1 MIVTGPNIA
10 LQELLFSQLA
20 ERIKKESDGH
30 SIVVNLRSGDAT
42 NLKASLKKIIRDA
55 TNEEHEEEDSRLP
68 ASPNEAQ
75 KLLNYDL
82 QILHNYLGTSTSRQV
97 IIAFQDSEAFDSSLL
112 NELILLFNSWLDR
125 IPIAILFGV
134 ATSVELFHERLS
146 RSAIICL
153 QGAQFDVENTSTTL
167 EKIFE
172 AVIFDE
178 EATLRFGP
186 NFLGSLLE
194 RQQDHVQ
201 SLQAF
206 IAALQYAYMTHF
218 YANPLSIFLSPPPN
232 APTWGS
238 CADAHNTPLNQP
250 EHVEA
255 IRMLPSFR
263 ADMEK
268 SLKAGET
275 NEVRD
280 CMEDDR
286 SVLVSYADNK
296 ISFAQVFAQVKKF
309 KPLNEALKLVAP
321 NVREGEIELYIK
333 FTAQAINDSAVISEL
348 VAGCKRLNPSSAVH
362 FCQTL
367 LENQLRR
374 AGIRSAPRNFR
385 DVQISNGANMRI
397 EEEGQQQ
404 FIMGLNNLL
413 LEFDD
418 LVEKDIDSSKPIRS
432 IYTQQAQTLR
442 TTIGKGQRVQL
453 EKADAKLS
461 KEDSNFTCLIDKLV
475 GVMKEYFT
483 FESPFIPGHEIRIY
497 DSRSPFRETFT
508 PRPRHAIERA
518 LSAPHDY
525 LGCDCCHGSGGLSA
539 SQPPTAILYQ
549 LYLETGGLINVFD
562 LWSAFKTIISGD
574 SEDEAEERKTLML
587 FYQALADLKMMG
599 AIKMSKRK
607 TDHLG
612 KLAWKGL

>member
-10 LQELLFSQLA
+10 SQELLFSQLA
-20 ERIKKESDGH
+20 ERIKTESEGH

-42 NLKASLKKIIRDA
+42 NLKAVLKKIIRDA
-55 TNEEHEEEDSRLP
+55 TNEEHEDEDSLPP
-68 ASPNEAQ
+68 ASANEAQ

-82 QILHNYLGTSTSRQV
+82 QILHNYLGTSTSRRV
-97 IIAFQDSEAFDSSLL
+97 IIAFQDSEAFDSALL
-112 NELILLFNSWLDR
+112 TELILLFKSWLDR

-134 ATSVELFHERLS
+134 ATSVELFQERLS

-206 IAALQYAYMTHF
+206 IAALKYAYMTHF

-238 CADAHNTPLNQP
+238 CADARNSHFSQP

-268 SLKAGET
+268 SLKEGDT
-275 NEVRD
+275 DGVRD
-280 CMEDDR
+280 CMEDDI
-286 SVLVSYADNK
+286 SVLISYADNK
-296 ISFAQVFAQVKKF
+296 FPFAQAFAQVKKF
-309 KPLNEALKLVAP
+309 KPLNEALELVAP
-321 NVREGEIELYIK
+321 SAKEGKIELYMK
-333 FTAQAINDSAVISEL
+333 FTSHAINDSAIISEL
-348 VAGCKRLNPSSAVH
+348 IAGCKRLTSSSAVQL
-362 FCQTL
+362 CQTV

-374 AGIRSAPRNFR
+374 AGIKSAPRDFR
-385 DVQISNGANMRI
+385 DVQVSSRQYMRI
-397 EEEGQQQ
+397 EEGEQE
-404 FIMGLNNLL
+404 FIMGLHALL

-418 LVEKDIDSSKPIRS
+418 VVKKDTDLNKPIRS

-442 TTIGKGQRVQL
+442 TTVGAGQRVQL
-453 EKADAKLS
+453 EKANAELS
-461 KEDSNFTCLIDKLV
+461 EQDSNFTCLIDELV
-475 GVMKEYFT
+475 RVMKEYFT
-483 FESPFIPGHEIRIY
+483 FETPFLPGYEIRIY
-497 DSRSPFRETFT
+497 DSKSPFRETFT
-508 PRPRHAIERA
+508 PRPRHAMERA
-518 LSAPHDY
+518 LSSPHDY
-525 LGCDCCHGSGGLSA
+525 LACDCCRGSGGLSA

-562 LWSAFKTIISGD
+562 LWSAFKTIISAD

-587 FYQALADLKMMG
+587 FYQALADLKMIG
-599 AIKMSKRK
+599 AVKMSRRK

>member
-1 MIVTGPNIA
+1 MTGPNIA
-10 LQELLFSQLA
+10 SQELLFSQLA
-20 ERIKKESDGH
+20 EQIKAESNCH

-42 NLKASLKKIIRDA
+42 NLKAILKKIIRDA
-55 TNEEHEEEDSRLP
+55 TNEEHEDEDSPLP
-68 ASPNEAQ
+68 ASTNEEQ

-82 QILHNYLGTSTSRQV
+82 QILHNYLGTSTPRQIV
-97 IIAFQDSEAFDSSLL
+97 IAFQDSEAFDSSLL
-112 NELILLFNSWLDR
+112 TELILLFKSWLDR

-206 IAALQYAYMTHF
+206 VVALKYAYMTHF
-218 YANPLSIFLSPPPN
+218 YANPLSIFLGAPPN
-232 APTWGS
+232 APTW
-238 CADAHNTPLNQP
+238 CAATGNTSFSQP

-268 SLKAGET
+268 SLKEGDT
-275 NEVRD
+275 DEVRN
-280 CMEDDR
+280 CMEDDT
-286 SVLVSYADNK
+286 SVLISYADNK
-296 ISFAQVFAQVKKF
+296 LPFAQAFAQVKKF
-309 KPLNEALKLVAP
+309 KPLNEALDLVTPGAK
-321 NVREGEIELYIK
+321 EGKIELYIK
-333 FTAQAINDSAVISEL
+333 FLSQTINDSTIITSLLDACKKLTPTFAVQ
-348 VAGCKRLNPSSAVH
+348 
-362 FCQTL
+362 FCETI
-367 LENQLRR
+367 LETPLRR
-374 AGIRSAPRNFR
+374 AGIKSAPRNFR
-385 DVQISNGANMRI
+385 DLQVSNKAYMRI
-397 EEEGQQQ
+397 EEEGEQE
-404 FIMGLNNLL
+404 FIVGLHNLL
-413 LEFDD
+413 LELYDV
-418 LVEKDIDSSKPIRS
+418 VEKDTDAGKPIRS

-442 TTIGKGQRVQL
+442 TTIGAGQRVQL
-453 EKADAKLS
+453 EKANTKLS
-461 KEDSNFTCLIDKLV
+461 KQDSNFTCLIDELV
-475 GVMKEYFT
+475 RVMKEYFT
-483 FESPFIPGHEIRIY
+483 FESPFLSGHEIWIY

-525 LGCDCCHGSGGLSA
+525 LGCDCCRGSGGLSA
-539 SQPPTAILYQ
+539 TQPPTAILYQ

-562 LWSAFKTIISGD
+562 LWSAFRTIVGG
-574 SEDEAEERKTLML
+574 EGGGKDEEEEERKTLML

-599 AIKMSKRK
+599 GVKVSRRK